1 MLKKAFTLCL
11 TAAIEVFGMD
21 MPEAGV
27 TYQIINKNLVKA
39 PNELQ
44 LKETIIESNMA
55 EPNIS
60 SNMFFLYSSNPTIYL
75 KSSEF
80 VKKIMLKLPI
90 DLGVFS
96 PCHKNYL
103 RSDGQPSFN
112 QDYLQSLFISIA
124 KLPEGTTSCIVL
136 IIDDNEED
144 IRPELED
151 IIGICNEFNNNNI
164 PVYINWNGS
173 NIGLERTRFR
183 IYHALH
189 IFQTK
194 FIVLPDSDDQLHP
207 DGLSIPYQ
215 IMNTHEDLYLL
226 LLENTILGY
235 LNYRPNGIKPY
246 EEKSMSIENFE
257 LRPFSKRNFGSIEG
271 DHVYDFNK
279 SWLLVSDKLPL
290 IMRRSAFDQ
299 GAGFP
304 PVMIRYCEEVPVFF
318 SEYGGSNMFDWYQD
332 FINILEKKRNSEFSP
347 NYATLIPV
355 DNESFLYF
363 YRLHSQSYSHI
374 SGQVEDKTVLMYTAQ
389 FAAVVKNKQY
399 NLEQTLGLTVKELCP
414 LQSMINCGIDGF
426 DFNKLPNEIKDKY
439 KDKAGVISEYIH
451 SFWKMVHNLSN
462 GKVIEAKNWIKQNKP
477 EDIDLLCSILKLYFQ
492 Q

>member
-1 MLKKAFTLCL
+1 MLKKAFALCL
-11 TAAIEVFGMD
+11 ITAIEVFGMD
-21 MPEAGV
+21 LPEAGV
-27 TYQIINKNLVKA
+27 TYQIINKNFVKA

-80 VKKIMLKLPI
+80 VKKTMLKLPI

-151 IIGICNEFNNNNI
+151 IIGICKEFNTNNI

-194 FIVLPDSDDQLHP
+194 FIILPDSDDQLHP
-207 DGLSIPYQ
+207 DGLSVPYQ
-215 IMNTHEDLYLL
+215 TMNSHKDLYLL
-226 LLENTILGY
+226 LLENTMLGY
-235 LNYRPNGIKPY
+235 LNYRPNDIKSY
-246 EEKSMSIENFE
+246 NEKSMGIENFKPKFFDKINMDLTE
-257 LRPFSKRNFGSIEG
+257 E
-271 DHVYDFNK
+271 DHFYDFNK
-279 SWLLVSDKLPL
+279 SWLPVHDKLPL

-299 GAGFP
+299 GGGFP
-304 PVMIRYCEEVPVFF
+304 PVMVRYCEEIPVFF
-318 SEYGGSNMFDWYQD
+318 SKYGGSNMFDWYEK
-332 FINILEKKRNSEFSP
+332 FIGVLEKKRNSKFSP
-347 NYATLIPV
+347 NYATLTPV
-355 DNESFLYF
+355 DSKSFLYF
-363 YRLHSQSYSHI
+363 YRLHSQSYSHT
-374 SGQVEDKTVLMYTAQ
+374 SGQVEYKTVLMYTAQ
-389 FAAVVKNKQY
+389 FAAIVKGKQY
-399 NLEQTLGLTVKELCP
+399 SLEQTLGLIVKELCP
-414 LQSMINCGIDGF
+414 LQSMINCGCNNFNF
-426 DFNKLPNEIKDKY
+426 DKLPNEIKDKY
-439 KDKAGVISEYIH
+439 QDKTGVINEYVH
-451 SFWKMVHNLSN
+451 SFWEMVYNLSN
-462 GKVIEAKNWIKQNKP
+462 GGVIEAQNWIEKNKP
-477 EDIDLLCSILKLYFQ
+477 ETIDLLYSILKQYPQ